1 MDSQFGIVEA
11 SQELLTGTPLP
22 CRRRMPTQN
31 LESWTAASVTGSALS
46 LLLALPRALVLVPAV
61 IRRRA

>member
-1 MDSQFGIVEA
+1 MDSQFRVVETL
-11 SQELLTGTPLP
+11 QEPLAGTPLP
-22 CRRRMPTQN
+22 CRRRMPPQN